1 MPSELLHK
9 ETFLWRRASPTPFW
23 IQMSTAAV
31 LVKGHGERHFSD
43 VHGGD
48 FFLLSQVHFGSSL
61 YTTVYLESSSALP
74 FLWCLRRRL
83 KTAQQFLQP
92 HWDVKDDGF
101 ATQQQPEF
109 DRAWPRAA
117 FPKQGQVRLVYW
129 PELRFSITLSLLE
142 KPPLKLQGTL
152 LWAKRSLS
160 VA

>member
-9 ETFLWRRASPTPFW
+9 ETFLWRRASPTSFW

-31 LVKGHGERHFSD
+31 LVKSHGERHFSD

-92 HWDVKDDGF
+92 HGKWGTMVLL
-101 ATQQQPEF
+101 P
-109 DRAWPRAA
+109 
-117 FPKQGQVRLVYW
+117 
-129 PELRFSITLSLLE
+129 SSSLSLTELDQVQPSQS
-142 KPPLKLQGTL
+142 KG
-152 LWAKRSLS
+152 R
-160 VA
+160 